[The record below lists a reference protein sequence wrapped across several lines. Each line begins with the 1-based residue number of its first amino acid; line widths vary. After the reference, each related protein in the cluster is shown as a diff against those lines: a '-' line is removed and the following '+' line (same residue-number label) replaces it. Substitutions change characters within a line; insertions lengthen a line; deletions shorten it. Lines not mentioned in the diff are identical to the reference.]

1 MYISQ
6 KSPFNHDFP
15 KHTHHGH
22 PGAPSHAPYHGL
34 YAHLLKPSLNKRAAL
49 NSTKYRAIYNT
60 PGKNRN
66 GFLTKRPSP
75 FLLTGRCL
83 ISHQHGGYKLRTG
96 TRIATFTYPSPTT
109 THLMAC
115 IFTERGV
122 KNYLYLL
129 LKYKKKVVCCPPV
142 QFARS
147 PNGRP
152 GWI

>member
-6 KSPFNHDFP
+6 KSLGLITTSQNILIMV
-15 KHTHHGH
+15 TQEL
-22 PGAPSHAPYHGL
+22 PSYTPYHDL

-49 NSTKYRAIYNT
+49 NSTKHRAIHST

-66 GFLTKRPSP
+66 GFLTQRPSP
-75 FLLTGRCL
+75 FYSLGVASYHINMADINLETR
-83 ISHQHGGYKLRTG
+83 
-96 TRIATFTYPSPTT
+96 TRITTFTYPSPTT

-142 QFARS
+142 QFA
-147 PNGRP
+147 
-152 GWI
+152 